1 MKTALITGASRG
13 IGAATAE
20 ILAES
25 YDCLA
30 LISRNRDGQLSK
42 TADKIR
48 AYGHCEC
55 LTFSGD
61 VSDYDFVEQTI
72 SALEADGHAI
82 EAVINNAGISIVG
95 LLQDMSPADFR
106 TILNTNVTSVFNTC
120 HAVIPYMIQRQSGR
134 IINISSV
141 WGLAG
146 ASCEVAY
153 SATKGAVNSF
163 TKALAKELA
172 PSHIAVNA
180 IAFGAVDT
188 AMNSHLSKDEK
199 AMLCYEI
206 PAGKMATPEEAA
218 ICIKNILGM
227 PVYLTGEIIKFDGAW
242 I

>member
-13 IGAATAE
+13 IGAATAK
-20 ILAES
+20 ILSDS
-25 YDCLA
+25 YDCLV
-30 LISRNRDGQLSK
+30 LISRNQDGLLEK
-42 TADKIR
+42 TADDIR
-48 AYGHCEC
+48 ACSSCEC
-55 LTFSGD
+55 LAFSGD

-72 SALEADGHAI
+72 SSLEADGHAI
-82 EAVINNAGISIVG
+82 EAVINNAGISMVG
-95 LLQDMSPADFR
+95 LFQDMSPADFQ
-106 TILNTNVTSVFNTC
+106 TILGTNVTSVFNTC
-120 HAVIPYMIQRQSGR
+120 HAVVPHMIKRQSGR
-134 IINISSV
+134 IINVSSV
-141 WGLAG
+141 WGLSG

-188 AMNSHLSKDEK
+188 TMNSHLSKEEK

-227 PVYLTGEIIKFDGAW
+227 PAYLTGEIIRFDGAW
-242 I
+242 L

>member
-1 MKTALITGASRG
+1 MKTALITGSSCG
-13 IGAATAE
+13 IGAATAK
-20 ILAES
+20 ILS
-25 YDCLA
+25 DSCDCLV
-30 LISRNRDGQLSK
+30 LISRHRDGLLAK
-42 TADKIR
+42 TADDIR
-48 AYGHCEC
+48 ACNSCEC

-72 SALEADGHAI
+72 STLEADGHAI
-82 EAVINNAGISIVG
+82 EAVINNAGISMVG
-95 LLQDMSPADFR
+95 LFQDMSPADFQ
-106 TILNTNVTSVFNTC
+106 TILSTNVTSVFNTC
-120 HAVIPYMIQRQSGR
+120 HAVIPHMIKRQSGR
-134 IINISSV
+134 IINVSSV

-188 AMNSHLSKDEK
+188 VMNSHLSKEEK
-199 AMLCYEI
+199 AMLVDEI

-227 PVYLTGEIIKFDGAW
+227 PAYLTGEIIKFDGAW